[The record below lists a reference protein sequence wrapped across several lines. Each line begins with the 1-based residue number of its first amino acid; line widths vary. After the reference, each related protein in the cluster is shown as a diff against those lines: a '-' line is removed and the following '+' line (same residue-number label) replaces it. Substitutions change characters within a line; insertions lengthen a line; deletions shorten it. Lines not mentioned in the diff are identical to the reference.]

1 MTSDER
7 ETKRRADDAAN
18 GCPMRPKPAGKPRDL
33 IVAALPGTRQELRA
47 RTKLSNADTM
57 AALASLMRD
66 GWVRPVRGV
75 YVLRS

>member
-1 MTSDER
+1 MSAILR
-7 ETKRRADDAAN
+7 APFPAFGSKRHA
-18 GCPMRPKPAGKPRDL
+18 
-33 IVAALPGTRQELRA
+33 AALIWQALGDVGSYCEPFCFSAAT

>member
-1 MTSDER
+1 MTPDER
-7 ETKRRADDAAN
+7 ETKRRADDTAN
-18 GCPMRPKPAGKPRDL
+18 DCPMHPKPAGKPRDL

-57 AALASLMRD
+57 AVLASLMRD

-75 YVLRS
+75 YVRRS